1 MRKALAVVVCGV
13 ALAGAAFLGVSQ
25 LKYHGV
31 YHCYPGPTPGTC
43 DARYSF
49 WTVTRFWWQIPVAI
63 VVALL
68 GAVVAVVLAKR
79 SAPQD

>member
-13 ALAGAAFLGVSQ
+13 ALAGAAFLGISE

-43 DARYSF
+43 DVRYSF
-49 WTVTRFWWQIPVAI
+49 WTVSRFWWQIPAAI
-63 VVALL
+63 VIAIVGAAL
-68 GAVVAVVLAKR
+68 AVVLAKR